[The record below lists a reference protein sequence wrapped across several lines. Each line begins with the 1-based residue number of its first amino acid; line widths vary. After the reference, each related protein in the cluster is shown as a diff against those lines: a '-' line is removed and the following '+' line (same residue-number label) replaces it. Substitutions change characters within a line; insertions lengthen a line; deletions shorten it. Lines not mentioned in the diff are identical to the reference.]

1 MKNRRLFLSL
11 FLLAAMVS
19 PLAAQPKPTPE
30 SLAIGAARV
39 ASINTEGFVNE
50 NNGIKKLV
58 KVLQQLDEEFKA
70 QETELMAMS
79 NHLTALGQEVGQLRA
94 NPAADPKVT
103 SSKMAELQQLQRSFK
118 QKGEA
123 AQAVYNKRNKELRQ
137 PVEAEIAKEL
147 TNYAQDRNFAMIL
160 DSSRLGGPVLAARP
174 NLDVTGDFI
183 AYFNAKHPQ

>member
-1 MKNRRLFLSL
+1 MKSSRLFLAS
-11 FLLAAMVS
+11 FFLAALVR
-19 PLAAQPKPTPE
+19 PLAAQPKPTAE
-30 SLAIGAARV
+30 SLAIAPARV
-39 ASINTEGFVNE
+39 ASINTEGFVDE
-50 NNGIKKLV
+50 KNGIKKLV
-58 KVLQQLDEEFKA
+58 KVLQQLDEEFKT
-70 QETELMAMS
+70 QEKDLMDMS
-79 NHLTALGQEVGQLRA
+79 QHLTALSQEVGQLRS
-94 NPAADPKVT
+94 NPAADPKIT

-147 TNYAQDRNFAMIL
+147 TNYLQDRNFAMLL

-183 AYFNAKHPQ
+183 AYFNAKHP